1 MLLEQTLA
9 KMGTMRLKT
18 MAQSLEERL
27 NRGDHNDLSTE
38 EFVGLL
44 IDDEYA
50 ARQSRRLSRMIG
62 KANFKPEN
70 ACIEN
75 IIYKPVRGFQ
85 KKDMMQFTKTTWLD
99 NAQDIVFVGATG
111 TGKTYLAEA
120 ISLQVIKM
128 GFPATKIRFKRLF
141 EEIKDSK
148 GTGLYLK
155 YLEKLNKNKVLI
167 IDDFLMDPLDEQNM
181 SDLMEILEDRS
192 GRLST
197 IVTTQYPIRKWHSLI
212 PDPTIA
218 DAICDRLNHSSIIIN
233 LKGESMRKKTKI
245 VDPSDH
251 L

>member
-1 MLLEQTLA
+1 MLLEQTLS
-9 KMGTMRLKT
+9 KMGTMKLTT
-18 MAQSLEERL
+18 MAQSFEQRL

-75 IIYKPVRGFQ
+75 IIYNPARGFP

-99 NAQDIVFVGATG
+99 NAQDIIFVGATG

-120 ISLQVIKM
+120 ISLQAIKM
-128 GFPATKIRFKRLF
+128 GYPTTKIRFKRLF

-155 YLEKLNKNKVLI
+155 YLEKLNKNKALI

-181 SDLMEILEDRS
+181 SDLMEILEDRTM
-192 GRLST
+192 RLST
-197 IVTTQYPIRKWHSLI
+197 IITTQFPIKKWHSLI
-212 PDPTIA
+212 PEPTVA
-218 DAICDRLNHSSIIIN
+218 DAICDRLSHSSIIIN
-233 LKGESMRKKTKI
+233 LKGESMRKKTKSL
-245 VDPSDH
+245 DLSDH